1 MKEYIDLTDTIK
13 NYTND
18 DRLIMAYGEEDTDY
32 YQCILKNGDKSLDI
46 NGEEKYFPFFISE
59 NLLLDSTIQKS
70 MTDSDFSNSGGYLER
85 ITLDDL
91 LEVLSNDFESYNFQ
105 YFGTMGNTHQL
116 KELVHEMIQDIIV
129 YDLKPE
135 DSSTIKKAFETIRK
149 FIGKSEY
156 TGEPD
161 VIVNEYINKL
171 ETTLSKNYPNGF
183 NQDNKFDLFK
193 FKDFMS
199 SSESGMLVKDDMFQ
213 LNNMKAIIEKQLI
226 QEEQQ
231 LKNHYFG

>member
-1 MKEYIDLTDTIK
+1 MKEYIDLTDT
-13 NYTND
+13 
-18 DRLIMAYGEEDTDY
+18 IMAYGEEDTDY
-32 YQCILKNGDKSLDI
+32 YQCILKNGGKSLDI

-135 DSSTIKKAFETIRK
+135 NSSTIKKAFETIRK

>member
-18 DRLIMAYGEEDTDY
+18 DRLIMAYGEEGFDY
-32 YQCILKNGDKSLDI
+32 YQCIFKNGGKSLDI

-59 NLLLDSTIQKS
+59 NLLLDSTIQQS
-70 MTDSDFSNSGGYLER
+70 MTDSDFSNSEGYLEK

-91 LEVLSNDFESYNFQ
+91 LEVLNNDFASYNFQ
-105 YFGTMGNTHQL
+105 YFGTMGNTHQI

-129 YDLKPE
+129 YDLKSE
-135 DSSTIKKAFETIRK
+135 NSSTIKQAFETIRK

-161 VIVNEYINKL
+161 VIVNEY
-171 ETTLSKNYPNGF
+171 
-183 NQDNKFDLFK
+183 NKFDLFK

-199 SSESGMLVKDDMFQ
+199 SKESGMLVKDDMFQ

-231 LKNHYFG
+231 LKKHYFG